1 MGWQSC
7 GHNFNIYNS
16 QFFHNVHEKLWDQ
29 HVYLYQPALTKKKN
43 NELVLGQKMKKLKKK
58 KKEPI
63 NTECWIYWKEN

>member
-29 HVYLYQPALTKKKN
+29 HVYLYQPALTKKN
-43 NELVLGQKMKKLKKK
+43 NELVLGQKIKKLKK